1 MTTFK
6 ATSNNKFNNFK
17 YVSADTLGKFF
28 DRSIGYI
35 TITRRLDK
43 GAIRYGYSFI
53 EGNYWDLVDFFI
65 DSCTPNHQ
73 LDTEFWADPDTVQQA
88 WADYKKLNFS
98 DTKTALDMADKLEIV
113 LAGYQEYAEFYR
125 DVFAVK
131 KPDTDTEPDTE
142 CEHKHSLESI
152 DKKAAELGLCYNNTE
167 GAETPSADNETDN
180 EVIID
185 HDKLS
190 WYYSSKIYR
199 KVFDKVG
206 GCPADFETFKFAV
219 EDYASSLAQLTLDY
233 YEPVGDYMHVMHISN
248 ADYDIDSHKLTVEYH
263 DFVGKGE
270 TPQIGFCFRPKDC
283 TSYDVGSYDGKKD
296 KDPLL
301 NFDKI
306 IVADFV
312 TDNTNS

>member
-17 YVSADTLGKFF
+17 YVSADTLGRFYDNDLGF
-28 DRSIGYI
+28 V
-35 TITRRLDK
+35 TITHMLDK
-43 GAIRYGYSFI
+43 GAIRFGYNFI
-53 EGNYWDLVDFFI
+53 EGNYWDLVEFFI
-65 DSCTPNHQ
+65 DSCTPHHQ
-73 LDTEFWADPDTVQQA
+73 LNTEFWADSELVKQA
-88 WADYKKLNFS
+88 WADYYKLNIS
-98 DTKTALDMADKLEIV
+98 DTKTALDLADKSELV
-113 LAGYQEYAEFYR
+113 LAAYQEFGEFYK
-125 DVFAVK
+125 DLYAVK
-131 KPDTDTEPDTE
+131 KADTE

-167 GAETPSADNETDN
+167 GAETPSADTDN
-180 EVIID
+180 EVTID

-190 WYYSSKIYR
+190 WYYASKIYH

-219 EDYASSLAQLTLDY
+219 EDYASSLAQVTFDY
-233 YEPVGDYMHVMHISN
+233 YEPVGEYMHVMHISN
-248 ADYDIDSHKLTVEYH
+248 ADYDINTHKLTVEYH

-301 NFDKI
+301 NYDKI

-312 TDNTNS
+312 ADNDTQVGA